1 MDTKPFIKKAETNN
15 TSTKKKNG
23 RPNHQGW
30 EIYKFKMVKHP
41 ITNKASAI
49 CMVSRDFK
57 NNNKN
62 I

>member
-1 MDTKPFIKKAETNN
+1 MDTKPFTKKTETDN

-49 CMVSRDFK
+49 CMVS
-57 NNNKN
+57 
-62 I
+62 